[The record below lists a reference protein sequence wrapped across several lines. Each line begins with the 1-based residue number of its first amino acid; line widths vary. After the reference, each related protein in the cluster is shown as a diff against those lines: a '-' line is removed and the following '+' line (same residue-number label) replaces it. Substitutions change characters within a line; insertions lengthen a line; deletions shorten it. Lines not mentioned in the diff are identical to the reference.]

1 MFILRYHEIALK
13 GGNRSFFESRL
24 KSHLKE
30 AFVTMPNVEI
40 HNCRDHFE
48 VDGYQEDE
56 ADLVRERLGRVFGVV
71 NFSEVE
77 KLSIEGGFT
86 DENVALVGEKG
97 VAMVREYMEAEG
109 LDKQSE
115 VTFRVSAV
123 RRDKS
128 MDVNSMEIARKIS
141 GVVLPLFLDL
151 KVQLVRPQ
159 VELFVEWDSEAVL
172 MYVNKESAAGGLPT
186 GSAGKVVSL
195 ISAGFDSPVASWM
208 MMKRGA
214 TVVYVHFHS
223 YPAVGMESVENV
235 KRIMAILNRYQ
246 LSARL
251 YLIPLVDYQK
261 FVVAKAPAP
270 LRVLLYRRMMFR
282 LAQRVVW
289 REKAKALVTGESLGQ
304 VASQTLQNI
313 HAVDVVSKFPVFR
326 PLIGTDKQDIID
338 LAEKIGTAEIS
349 SQPYEDCC
357 SLYIPK
363 SPALAARPEELE
375 EAEAGLDVARFE
387 EELWGKREVLR
398 SDEVL

>member
-1 MFILRYHEIALK
+1 
-13 GGNRSFFESRL
+13 
-24 KSHLKE
+24 
-30 AFVTMPNVEI
+30 MPNVEI

>member
-24 KSHLKE
+24 KCHLKE
-30 AFVTMPNVEI
+30 AFATMSSVKVR
-40 HNCRDHFE
+40 NCRDHFE
-48 VDGYQEDE
+48 VDGYQEKE

-71 NFSEVE
+71 NFSEVD
-77 KLSIEGGFT
+77 KLPIVDGFT
-86 DENVALVGEKG
+86 EENVILVGEKG
-97 VAMVREYMEAEG
+97 AAMVRDYMESEG
-109 LDKQSE
+109 LDKQDD

-128 MDVNSMEIARKIS
+128 IDVNSMQIARKVS
-141 GVVLPLFLDL
+141 GVVLPLFSNL

-159 VELFVEWDSEAVL
+159 VELFVEWDSEEVL
-172 MYVNKESAAGGLPT
+172 MYVNKEPAAGGLPT

-235 KRIMAILNRYQ
+235 KRIMKILNRYQ
-246 LSARL
+246 LNARL

-282 LAQRVVW
+282 LAQRVAR

-313 HAVDVVSKFPVFR
+313 HAVDIVAKVPVFR

-338 LAEKIGTAEIS
+338 LAEKIGTAEVS

-363 SPALAARPEELE
+363 APALAARPEELE
-375 EAEAGLDVARFE
+375 EAEAALDVARFE
-387 EELWGKREVLR
+387 EELWDKREVMR